1 MNFDCNKSIA
11 LLDGEYLTDVKDK
24 IYCMIQKFSLENQID
39 TSSAISSVKQELMI
53 LVNMVWFIIEN
64 L

>member
-53 LVNMVWFIIEN
+53 
-64 L
+64 